1 VLRWFVGLSAL
12 VALITTSRHLRR
24 EARGWLAV
32 NAVSLG
38 VVLVGVAF
46 DLPHAGYTAFAI
58 WGLLVGIPS
67 LATRRMQTAAARS
80 DLRRAAKWAKLAALL
95 HPWDGVRHLS
105 LRLTYEYHL
114 DAGTLSN
121 ARRILDELEAAP
133 KWKEFATLERH
144 RLAGDWQVIAEH
156 ELMRAP
162 GSRDLNLSPLYLRA
176 NGELG
181 RIDDLFRIYRALPP
195 FMALQPAIQL
205 RVAQASGLTSAV
217 ETLIARHFPQA
228 PPHFTENWRAAT
240 LQARGEYEQ
249 AERLLQRILA
259 SNTGGR
265 FAAEQRLAHPLPLV
279 APNELEPA
287 TRASI
292 IAFDKRLAEQQHALL
307 GPAAR
312 ERPPLATLAIGAA
325 LIAYFVVSLPGGS
338 MDAENLVAL
347 GALVLPIDLV
357 PGELWWR
364 VFAAGFLHFG
374 LMHLAMNLLGL
385 WFLGTAI
392 ERYGRF
398 LPVVV
403 FLFASMGAF
412 LLAVGF
418 AEASAAEPR
427 ILVGASAGIKAD

>member
-1 VLRWFVGLSAL
+1 
-12 VALITTSRHLRR
+12 
-24 EARGWLAV
+24 
-32 NAVSLG
+32 
-38 VVLVGVAF
+38 
-46 DLPHAGYTAFAI
+46 
-58 WGLLVGIPS
+58 
-67 LATRRMQTAAARS
+67 
-80 DLRRAAKWAKLAALL
+80 
-95 HPWDGVRHLS
+95 
-105 LRLTYEYHL
+105 
-114 DAGTLSN
+114 
-121 ARRILDELEAAP
+121 
-133 KWKEFATLERH
+133 
-144 RLAGDWQVIAEH
+144 
-156 ELMRAP
+156 
-162 GSRDLNLSPLYLRA
+162 
-176 NGELG
+176 
-181 RIDDLFRIYRALPP
+181 
-195 FMALQPAIQL
+195 
-205 RVAQASGLTSAV
+205 
-217 ETLIARHFPQA
+217 
-228 PPHFTENWRAAT
+228 
-240 LQARGEYEQ
+240 
-249 AERLLQRILA
+249 LQRILA

-374 LMHLAMNLLGL
+374 PMHLAMNLLGL

-427 ILVGASAGIKAD
+427 ILVGASAGIMGLLGALASYALVGFKLYGHRGMQGILRRIGLIIGLQMLFDWSTPQVSGFAHIAGLACGAVLGIPLAIAYFRKLAQTLALASAARDPERIRRLTGTADAVEH